1 MVELTGKMANID
13 SVTVM
18 WFKRDLRIRDNSAL
32 KIAREQTSPLVL
44 IYIIEPMMIDDPHM
58 DIRHWRFICQSIKD
72 LNEQLAEFNASISIL
87 FGNAVEVLSKLN
99 ERYRIAHI
107 VSHEEVG
114 LEHTYL
120 RDKEV
125 LAWCSINSIEW
136 IEVPQGAVYRP
147 LNNRKNWPKLW
158 NDRILTRA
166 NHPEL
171 TNKNWVEDLDDEI
184 DSNYVFSIPAQ
195 WQVVDENMQLGGE
208 KRAWYTLKHFFK
220 ERGKAYFG
228 NIGDPTVSRKTC
240 SRLSP
245 YLAWGN
251 ISLKQV
257 YQFSLSQSDR
267 KGWGRSISAFQ
278 SRLHWHCHFIQKFE
292 TEAAM
297 EFRPINKAYLDFP
310 YCSGEEG
317 EARLVAWKSGC
328 TGVPIVDACMRA
340 VVKTGYINFRMRA
353 MVVSFL
359 CHHLNVDW
367 RKGASFLAAQF
378 LDFEPGIHYPQFQ
391 MQAGVT
397 GINTLRIYNPV
408 KQSIDKDLEGTF
420 IKKWL
425 PQLSGLPNPL
435 VHQPWL
441 MTSMEE
447 AMYDFNC
454 ENDYYRPIVDV
465 EKAASEA
472 RDRMW
477 SYRDSTAVKK
487 EASRILKIHTT

>member
-1 MVELTGKMANID
+1 MGKLTVLEHDREG
-13 SVTVM
+13 VTVM
-18 WFKRDLRIRDNSAL
+18 WFKRDLRLRDNEAL
-32 KIAREQTSPLVL
+32 KIACEQKAAIAL
-44 IYIIEPMMIDDPHM
+44 IYIIEPIMLDDKHM
-58 DIRHWRFICQSIKD
+58 DTRHWRFILQSIND
-72 LNEQLAEFNASISIL
+72 LNEQLAEFNSSIAIL
-87 FGNAVEVLSKLN
+87 YGDALDVISQLHAKYQVK
-99 ERYRIAHI
+99 RI
-107 VSHEEVG
+107 VSHQEVG
-114 LEHTYL
+114 LTHTYA
-120 RDKEV
+120 RDKAVSHWCKSNNINWTEV
-125 LAWCSINSIEW
+125 A
-136 IEVPQGAVYRP
+136 QGAVYRP

-158 NDRILTRA
+158 NDRILSSVSQPVLENIKSIVNIHDTLGSQYIYTIPKSWKDA
-166 NHPEL
+166 
-171 TNKNWVEDLDDEI
+171 DEH
-184 DSNYVFSIPAQ
+184 
-195 WQVVDENMQLGGE
+195 MQLGGE

-228 NIGDPTVSRKTC
+228 NIGDPTMSRQTC

-257 YQFSLSQSDR
+257 YQFSATQTDR
-267 KGWGRSISAFQ
+267 KGWARSIAAFQ

-292 TEAAM
+292 TESAM

-310 YCSGEEG
+310 YCEGEE
-317 EARLVAWKSGC
+317 ETRRLQAWMTGC

-359 CHHLNVDW
+359 CHHLNIDW

-408 KQSIDKDLEGTF
+408 KQSIDKDEQGSF
-420 IKKWL
+420 IRKWL
-425 PQLSGLPNPL
+425 PQLASLPNPL
-435 VHQPWL
+435 IHQPWVI
-441 MTSMEE
+441 TPMEE

-454 ENDYYRPIVDV
+454 ERDYYAPIINV
-465 EKAASEA
+465 ENEAKAA

-477 SYRDSTAVKK
+477 AYREKPAVKK

>member
-1 MVELTGKMANID
+1 
-13 SVTVM
+13 
-18 WFKRDLRIRDNSAL
+18 
-32 KIAREQTSPLVL
+32 
-44 IYIIEPMMIDDPHM
+44 
-58 DIRHWRFICQSIKD
+58 
-72 LNEQLAEFNASISIL
+72 
-87 FGNAVEVLSKLN
+87 
-99 ERYRIAHI
+99 
-107 VSHEEVG
+107 
-114 LEHTYL
+114 
-120 RDKEV
+120 
-125 LAWCSINSIEW
+125 
-136 IEVPQGAVYRP
+136 
-147 LNNRKNWPKLW
+147 
-158 NDRILTRA
+158 
-166 NHPEL
+166 
-171 TNKNWVEDLDDEI
+171 
-184 DSNYVFSIPAQ
+184 
-195 WQVVDENMQLGGE
+195 LGGE

-267 KGWGRSISAFQ
+267 EGWGRSISSFQ

-310 YCSGEEG
+310 YCGGEEG
-317 EARLVAWKSGC
+317 EARLIAWKSGC

-435 VHQPWL
+435 VHQPWS

-447 AMYDFNC
+447 TMYDFNC

-477 SYRDSTAVKK
+477 SYRDSSAVKK
-487 EASRILKIHTT
+487 EASRILRVHTT

>member
-1 MVELTGKMANID
+1 MGKLTALVHDGEG
-13 SVTVM
+13 VTVM
-18 WFKRDLRIRDNSAL
+18 WFKRDLRLRDNEAL
-32 KIAREQTSPLVL
+32 KVACEQKTAIAM
-44 IYIIEPMMIDDPHM
+44 IYIIEPIMLDDTHM
-58 DIRHWRFICQSIKD
+58 DTRHWRFIMQSITD
-72 LNEQLAEFNASISIL
+72 LNEQLADYNSSISIL
-87 FGNAVEVLSKLN
+87 YGEALDVFSQLHEKYHIK
-99 ERYRIAHI
+99 RI
-107 VSHEEVG
+107 VSHQEVG
-114 LEHTYL
+114 LTHTYT
-120 RDKEV
+120 RDKSV
-125 LAWCSINSIEW
+125 LNWCKSNNINW
-136 IEVPQGAVYRP
+136 TEVPQGAVYRP

-158 NDRILTRA
+158 NGRILSSVSQPA
-166 NHPEL
+166 
-171 TNKNWVEDLDDEI
+171 LDNI
-184 DSNYVFSIPAQ
+184 RSIVNINGTLGPQYDYAVPKS
-195 WQVVDENMQLGGE
+195 WKDADKHMQLGGE

-228 NIGDPTVSRKTC
+228 NIGDPTMSRQTC

-251 ISLKQV
+251 ISLRQV
-257 YQFSLSQSDR
+257 YQFSLSQTDR
-267 KGWGRSISAFQ
+267 KGWARSITAFQ

-292 TEAAM
+292 TESAM

-310 YCSGEEG
+310 YCAGEE
-317 EARLVAWKSGC
+317 EIRRLQAWMNGC

-359 CHHLNVDW
+359 CHHLNIDW

-408 KQSIDKDLEGTF
+408 KQSIDKDEQGSF
-420 IKKWL
+420 IRKWL
-425 PQLSGLPNPL
+425 PQLASLPNPL
-435 VHQPWL
+435 IHQPWVI
-441 MTSMEE
+441 TPMEE

-454 ENDYYRPIVDV
+454 ERDYYAPIINV
-465 EKAASEA
+465 ENEAKAA

-477 SYRDSTAVKK
+477 AYREKPAVKK

>member
-1 MVELTGKMANID
+1 MVDLTGKMANID

-18 WFKRDLRIRDNSAL
+18 WFKRDLRIRDNAAL
-32 KIAREQTSPLVL
+32 KIAREQTSPIAL
-44 IYIIEPMMIDDPHM
+44 IYIIEPIMIDDPHM

-87 FGNAVEVLSKLN
+87 FGSAVEVLSKLH

-125 LAWCSINSIEW
+125 FAWCSINSIEW
-136 IEVPQGAVYRP
+136 IEVAQGAVYRP

-158 NDRILTRA
+158 NNRILTMA

-171 TNKNWVEDLDDEI
+171 TNMNWLEDLDNEI
-184 DSNYVFSIPAQ
+184 DSNYVFSIPET
-195 WQVVDENMQLGGE
+195 WKVVDKNMQLGGE

-228 NIGDPTVSRKTC
+228 NIGDPTVSRTTC

-257 YQFSLSQSDR
+257 YQFSLSQSER

-310 YCSGEEG
+310 YCDGAEG

-425 PQLSGLPNPL
+425 PQLAGLPNPL

-447 AMYDFNC
+447 TMYDFNC
-454 ENDYYRPIVDV
+454 DSDYYRPIVDV

-477 SYRDSTAVKK
+477 SYRDSSAVKK
-487 EASRILKIHTT
+487 EASRILRVHTT

>member
-1 MVELTGKMANID
+1 MGKLKKIEYD
-13 SVTVM
+13 REGITIM
-18 WFKRDLRIRDNSAL
+18 WFKRDLRLRDNEAL
-32 KIAREQTSPLVL
+32 KIACDHKSAVAL
-44 IYIIEPMMIDDPHM
+44 IYIIEPIMLKDKHM
-58 DIRHWRFICQSIKD
+58 DTRHWRFILQSIND
-72 LNEQLAEFNASISIL
+72 LNEQLAEFNLSISIL
-87 FGNAVEVLSKLN
+87 YGDALDVISQLHDKYQVK
-99 ERYRIAHI
+99 RI
-107 VSHEEVG
+107 VSHQEVG
-114 LEHTYL
+114 LTHTYD
-120 RDKEV
+120 RDKSVSIWCKSNEV
-125 LAWCSINSIEW
+125 NW
-136 IEVPQGAVYRP
+136 IQVAQGAVYRP

-158 NDRILTRA
+158 NDRILSSVCQPSLENIKSIININGTLGSQYIYTIPKCWKGA
-166 NHPEL
+166 
-171 TNKNWVEDLDDEI
+171 DE
-184 DSNYVFSIPAQ
+184 F
-195 WQVVDENMQLGGE
+195 MQLGGE

-228 NIGDPTVSRKTC
+228 NIGDPTMSRQTC

-251 ISLKQV
+251 ISLRQV
-257 YQFSLSQSDR
+257 YQFSLTQTDR
-267 KGWGRSISAFQ
+267 KGWARSITAFQ

-292 TEAAM
+292 TESAM

-310 YCSGEEG
+310 YCGGEE
-317 EARLVAWKSGC
+317 ETRRLQAWMTGC

-359 CHHLNVDW
+359 CHHLNIDW

-408 KQSIDKDLEGTF
+408 KQSIDKDEQGTF
-420 IKKWL
+420 IRKWL
-425 PQLSGLPNPL
+425 PQLASLPNPL
-435 VHQPWL
+435 IHQPWVI
-441 MTSMEE
+441 TPMEE

-454 ENDYYRPIVDV
+454 ERDYFSPIIDV
-465 EKAASEA
+465 ENEAKAA

-477 SYRDSTAVKK
+477 AYREKPAVKK

>member
-1 MVELTGKMANID
+1 MVELIHGMQNTKP
-13 SVTVM
+13 VTVM
-18 WFKRDLRIRDNSAL
+18 WFKRDLRLRDNEAL
-32 KIAREQTSPLVL
+32 KIAREQTSPLAL
-44 IYIIEPMMIDDPHM
+44 IYIVEPIMIDDPHM
-58 DIRHWRFICQSIKD
+58 DIRHWRFILQSITD
-72 LNEQLAEFNASISIL
+72 LNEQLADFNTAISIL
-87 FGNAVEVLSKLN
+87 YGDAIEVLSELHKRVGIGHL
-99 ERYRIAHI
+99 

-114 LEHTYL
+114 LEHTYN
-120 RDKEV
+120 RDKQI
-125 LAWCSINSIEW
+125 LAWSRSMHINW
-136 IEVPQGAVYRP
+136 IEVAQGAVYRP
-147 LNNRKNWPKLW
+147 LNNRRNWPKLW
-158 NDRILTRA
+158 NERILKTA

-171 TNKNWVEDLDDEI
+171 NNVEWLIGLDDTMHSSYI
-184 DSNYVFSIPAQ
+184 FSIPEK
-195 WQVVDENMQLGGE
+195 WKVVNANMQLGGE

-292 TEAAM
+292 TEAEM

-310 YCSGEEG
+310 YCDGAEG
-317 EARLVAWKSGC
+317 EARLIAWKNGC

-340 VVKTGYINFRMRA
+340 VVQTGYINFRMRA

-367 RKGASFLAAQF
+367 RRGASFLAAQF

-408 KQSIDKDLEGTF
+408 KQSIDKDLEGIF

-425 PQLSGLPNPL
+425 PQLAALPNPL
-435 VHQPWL
+435 IHQPWV

-454 ENDYYRPIVDV
+454 EKDYFNPIVDV

-477 SYRDSTAVKK
+477 SYRDTSAVKK
-487 EASRILKIHTT
+487 EASRILKIHTS

>member
-1 MVELTGKMANID
+1 MGKLNKIEHD
-13 SVTVM
+13 REGITIM
-18 WFKRDLRIRDNSAL
+18 WFKRDLRLRDNEAL
-32 KIAREQTSPLVL
+32 KIACEQKAAIAL
-44 IYIIEPMMIDDPHM
+44 IYIIEPIMLDDKHL
-58 DIRHWRFICQSIKD
+58 DTRHWRFILQSIND
-72 LNEQLAEFNASISIL
+72 LNEQLAEFNSSIAIL
-87 FGNAVEVLSKLN
+87 YGEALDVISQLHEKYQVM
-99 ERYRIAHI
+99 RI
-107 VSHEEVG
+107 VSHQEVG
-114 LEHTYL
+114 LTHTYA
-120 RDKEV
+120 RDKAVSHWCKSNNINWTEV
-125 LAWCSINSIEW
+125 A
-136 IEVPQGAVYRP
+136 QGAVYRP

-158 NDRILTRA
+158 NDRILSSVSQPALENIKSIVNIHDTLGSQYIYA
-166 NHPEL
+166 IP
-171 TNKNWVEDLDDEI
+171 KSWKDADEH
-184 DSNYVFSIPAQ
+184 
-195 WQVVDENMQLGGE
+195 MQLGGE

-228 NIGDPTVSRKTC
+228 NIGDPTMSRQTC

-251 ISLKQV
+251 ISLRQV
-257 YQFSLSQSDR
+257 YQFSLTQTDR
-267 KGWGRSISAFQ
+267 KGWARSITAFQ

-292 TEAAM
+292 TESAM

-310 YCSGEEG
+310 YCEGEE
-317 EARLVAWKSGC
+317 ETRRLQAWMTGC

-359 CHHLNVDW
+359 CHHLNIDW

-408 KQSIDKDLEGTF
+408 KQSIDKDEQGTF
-420 IKKWL
+420 IRKWL
-425 PQLSGLPNPL
+425 PQLASLPNPL
-435 VHQPWL
+435 IHQPWVI
-441 MTSMEE
+441 TPMEE

-454 ENDYYRPIVDV
+454 ERDYFSPIIDV
-465 EKAASEA
+465 ENEAKAA

-477 SYRDSTAVKK
+477 AYREKPAVKK
-487 EASRILKIHTT
+487 EASRILRIHTT

>member
-1 MVELTGKMANID
+1 MDERSRNMTNKQGL
-13 SVTVM
+13 TVM
-18 WFKRDLRIRDNSAL
+18 WFKRDLRLRDNDAL
-32 KIAREQTSPLVL
+32 KIASEQKTPLAL
-44 IYIIEPMMIDDPHM
+44 IYIVEPLMIEDPHM
-58 DIRHWRFICQSIKD
+58 DIRHWRFIFQSITD
-72 LNEQLAEFNASISIL
+72 LNEQLAQFNASISIL
-87 FGNAVEVLSKLN
+87 YGNAVDVLSKLN
-99 ERYRIAHI
+99 ESYSIKHI

-114 LEHTYL
+114 LEHTYV
-120 RDKEV
+120 RDKDV
-125 LAWCSINSIEW
+125 LAWCRW
-136 IEVPQGAVYRP
+136 QKVKWTEVAQGAVHRP
-147 LNNRKNWPKLW
+147 LNHRKNWPKQW
-158 NDRILTRA
+158 NARILATPT
-166 NHPEL
+166 HPEL
-171 TNKNWVEDLDDEI
+171 SNIEWISTLHKEIDDECI
-184 DSNYVFSIPAQ
+184 WTIPEQ
-195 WQVVDENMQLGGE
+195 WKEPDVNMQLGGE

-251 ISLKQV
+251 VSLKQV
-257 YQFSLSQSDR
+257 YQFSLSQTDR
-267 KGWGRSISAFQ
+267 PGWTRSIAAFQ

-292 TEAAM
+292 TESAM
-297 EFRPINKAYLDFP
+297 QFRPINKAYLDFP
-310 YCSGEEG
+310 YCGGAEG
-317 EARLVAWKSGC
+317 ETRLAAWKSGC

-359 CHHLNVDW
+359 CHHLNIDW
-367 RKGASFLAAQF
+367 RRGAGFLAAQF

-408 KQSIDKDLEGTF
+408 KQSIDKDAEGIF

-425 PQLSGLPNPL
+425 PQLTSLPNPII
-435 VHQPWL
+435 HQPWV
-441 MTSMEE
+441 MTPMEE

-454 ENDYYRPIVDV
+454 ERDYYSPIIDV

-477 SYRDSTAVKK
+477 SYKSKPAVKK
-487 EASRILKIHTT
+487 EAARILKIHTN